1 MPFVVLA
8 APPPATV
15 APGVVVEVAQR
26 RVAPLPGFGGRW
38 RLRLGDVSRGHVRVV
53 VEPAPGHTGPAA
65 LDVVVADGGRYAFV
79 AEGQPYLLEVEA
91 LINYLVGSDFAR
103 LRVIPLGGGLGPGG
117 DAPAGPPPP
126 DAPAAAP
133 AIDIDAL
140 LTDLAS
146 APVVFLRNGVAHAPA
161 EAVAHLRSKWSAAGG
176 PEATREP
183 EAFIERF
190 ATRSSTTDAPYEV
203 RHPDGRTE
211 PAAVYL
217 RARLSTLRAQ
227 ASSRRTPSS
236 SSGKS
241 GP

>member
-1 MPFVVLA
+1 VPFVVLA
-8 APPPATV
+8 TPPPATV
-15 APGVVVEVAQR
+15 APSVVVEVAQR

-53 VEPAPGHTGPAA
+53 VEPAPGHAGPAA

-103 LRVIPLGGGLGPGG
+103 LRVIPLGEGRGPQAE
-117 DAPAGPPPP
+117 APSGPTPPV
-126 DAPAAAP
+126 
-133 AIDIDAL
+133 IDVDAL

-146 APVVFLRNGVAHAPA
+146 APVVFLRNGVAHDPA
-161 EAVAHLRSKWSAAGG
+161 EAVAHLRAKWSAEGG
-176 PEATREP
+176 PETTSAP

-190 ATRSSTTDAPYEV
+190 GTRSSTSDAPYEV

-211 PAAVYL
+211 PAAAYL
-217 RARLSTLRAQ
+217 RARLEVLRRQ